1 MGEEQLEVV
10 DLDGNVLEVV
20 PRSRIRA
27 ENLLHRTTFVI
38 VRSSQGD
45 VLVHRRAD
53 WKDLLPGWWDLA
65 FGGAAAIG
73 ESWED
78 AARRELAEEA
88 GIDTPLRPLGSYH
101 YDGDDSKEVGR
112 LFTTISD
119 GPFSHPDGEVAE
131 SRFVPLDGLV
141 EFVTG
146 HAVCGA
152 AVEVVLPVLEAEIE
166 GAAG

>member
-20 PRSRIRA
+20 PRSRVRA

-38 VRSSQGD
+38 VRSSRGD

-65 FGGAAAIG
+65 FGGAAAVG
-73 ESWED
+73 EDWED

-88 GIDTPLRPLGSYH
+88 GITTPLRPLGSYH
-101 YDGDDSKEVGR
+101 YAGGDSREIGR
-112 LFTTISD
+112 LFTTTSD

-131 SRFVPLDGLV
+131 SRFVPLAELAG
-141 EFVTG
+141 FVAG
-146 HAVCGA
+146 HDVCGA
-152 AVEVVLPVLEAEIE
+152 AVEVVLPVLEAEAE
-166 GAAG
+166 GAAR